1 MMSAHNK
8 ATLRLAITAIFL
20 VLVGFSHWGFGQSTK
35 NLSYSTKCE
44 TCHGDKGLADTSPG
58 KLFHMKP
65 ITDPAVLAM
74 TDSELKDVITNGSGK
89 MPAYKGK
96 LSDAEI
102 QDLMN
107 YIHQLE
113 NNSQ

>member
-1 MMSAHNK
+1 MMSSNKK
-8 ATLRLAITAIFL
+8 ATLRLAITAIFGIL
-20 VLVGFSHWGFGQSTK
+20 LSFSHAGFGQSTK

-44 TCHGDKGLADTSPG
+44 TCHGSKGLADTSPG

-65 ITDPAVLAM
+65 LTDPAVVAM

-89 MPAYKGK
+89 MPAYKEK

-102 QDLMN
+102 QELMQ
-107 YIHQLE
+107 YIHQLQ
-113 NNSQ
+113 NSGN